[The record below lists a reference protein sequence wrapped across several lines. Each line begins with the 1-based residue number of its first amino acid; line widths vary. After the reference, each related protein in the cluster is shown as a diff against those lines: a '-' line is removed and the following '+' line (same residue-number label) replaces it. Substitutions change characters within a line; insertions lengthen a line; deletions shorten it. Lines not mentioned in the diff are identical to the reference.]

1 MKRIV
6 ALLLVLACVGIAY
19 LGGDRIS
26 AAIRSGSTTEIR
38 SKLSAGLDSAMARA
52 SSLTEGNPETRATRI
67 GEPSSDSG
75 RPVAPKG
82 LVIGGDCPP
91 PDSLPKATTASLIPL
106 EAGLTLAHI
115 WNRSSRNDE
124 EYECLLQ
131 VTAVTSSYAD
141 VTYSCDRHEPARR
154 RVCLSDLRVAHFYLT
169 EAGLDQPPETSGA
182 TMFSLSTR
190 SLQQLKS
197 TTNTA
202 HRFIEIANGWRQLKQ
217 PLRVVWDG
225 NLHSGRLDRQSYP
238 IIVNDRVLN
247 VPVLKGVAFG
257 DTPEHTSV
265 IVLDNEALPIVL
277 DYSVPFNG
285 FRIRFTK
292 ISFPTN
298 GALEKELEVEKHA
311 DVYGIY
317 FDFASDHLRPE
328 STPVLDEIAALLTK
342 NGTWK
347 LSINGHTDNIG
358 GDAANLPLSRR
369 RSIAVRTALVER
381 YHIDGAR
388 LATSGFGASQP
399 KASNTT
405 PEGRSANRRVELVR
419 Q

>member
-1 MKRIV
+1 MKRII
-6 ALLLVLACVGIAY
+6 ALLFILACLAIAY
-19 LGGDRIS
+19 VGGDRIS

-38 SKLSAGLDSAMARA
+38 SKLAAGLDSAMARA

-67 GEPSSDSG
+67 GEPSADSG
-75 RPVAPKG
+75 RPVFPKG
-82 LVIGGDCPP
+82 LVFDGECPP
-91 PDSLPKATTASLIPL
+91 PDSVPKATTPSLIPL
-106 EAGLTLAHI
+106 EVGLTLAHI
-115 WNRSSRNDE
+115 WNRSSRSDE

-141 VTYSCDRHEPARR
+141 VTYSCERHNSARR
-154 RVCLSDLRVAHFYLT
+154 RVCLADLRNAHFYLIET
-169 EAGLDQPPETSGA
+169 GGDQPNVTAGA

-190 SLQQLKS
+190 SFQQLKS
-197 TTNTA
+197 TANTA
-202 HRFIEIANGWRQLKQ
+202 HRFIEIADGWRRLKH
-217 PLRVVWDG
+217 PLLRDRDG
-225 NLHSGRLDRQSYP
+225 NLHSGRPARQSYP

-265 IVLDNEALPIVL
+265 VVLDNEALPLVL

-298 GALEKELEVEKHA
+298 GELEKELEVEKRA

-399 KASNTT
+399 KASNAT